1 MSSLFSSVRNRRSL
15 SPMIRR
21 LLELSVDYQRQ
32 EQNSQNHPTSPHAN
46 PIELN
51 KQAEKR
57 IRTLVKL
64 VTKSKRNGSIEELE
78 KAILHKD
85 ARTRCV
91 TVPR

>member
-1 MSSLFSSVRNRRSL
+1 MSSIFSSVRNRRSL

-21 LLELSVDYQRQ
+21 LLELSVDYQQQ
-32 EQNSQNHPTSPHAN
+32 EQNSQNHPTSPNVN
-46 PIELN
+46 PTEVN
-51 KQAEKR
+51 RQAEKR
-57 IRTLVKL
+57 IRTLVKS